1 MHPHARIIFLD
12 VDGTIIDGHER
23 MAASTPEAIRRARAA
38 GHLVYLATGR
48 SRAEIFPHVAEIGF
62 DGAITAGGGF
72 AEIGDRLIAS
82 HTMSADELETL
93 TEVLEDER
101 LDYYLQAA
109 ERVYAS
115 PGMLEH
121 YFRLMREGL
130 IPDDESAEGVPE
142 TLLPETSAHEAPAD
156 ATPADVYA
164 PLADAPRDAIAKV
177 LFLGEDDRAYAR
189 VVRRLGDRFTVIT
202 GTIAHLGGASGEIS
216 PLGVDK
222 GRAALDVLADLGVPA
237 ERAVAIGDS
246 VNDLQILERVGLGI
260 AMGNASAEV
269 KAVADEQTTHV
280 LDDGIWNAFVR
291 HGLI

>member
-1 MHPHARIIFLD
+1 MRPHTRVIFLD

-23 MAASTPEAIRRARAA
+23 MAPSTPEAVRRARAA

-48 SRAEIFPHVAEIGF
+48 SRAEILPHVAEIGF

-72 AEIGDRLIAS
+72 AEVGDRLIAS
-82 HTMSADELETL
+82 HTMSADDLEAL
-93 TEVLEDER
+93 TDVLEDEG

-109 ERVYAS
+109 DRVYAS

-121 YFRLMREGL
+121 YFRLMREGAL
-130 IPDDESAEGVPE
+130 PDDDTAEGVPE
-142 TLLPETSAHEAPAD
+142 LVIPEASTD
-156 ATPADVYA
+156 AA
-164 PLADAPRDAIAKV
+164 LADAYAPVADAPDDAIAKA
-177 LFLGEDDRAYAR
+177 LFLGEDERAYER
-189 VVRRLGDRFTVIT
+189 VARRLGDRFTVIT
-202 GTIAHLGGASGEIS
+202 GTIAHLGGASGEVS

-222 GRAALDVLADLGVPA
+222 GRAAFDVLADLGVPV

-246 VNDLQILERVGLGI
+246 VNDLQILERCGLGI
-260 AMGNASAEV
+260 AMGNASAAV
-269 KAVADEQTTHV
+269 KAIADEETTGV

>member
-1 MHPHARIIFLD
+1 MNPRARVIFLD
-12 VDGTIIDGHER
+12 VDGTILDGHER

-48 SRAEIFPHVAEIGF
+48 SRAEILPHVAEIGF

-82 HTMSADELETL
+82 HTMSARDLDEV
-93 TEVLEDER
+93 TEAFHAEG

-109 ERVYAS
+109 DRVYAS

-121 YFRLMREGL
+121 YFRLMREGAV
-130 IPDDESAEGVPE
+130 PSDDTAEGVPE
-142 TLLPETSAHEAPAD
+142 LLVPEASAD
-156 ATPADVYA
+156 ATIADAYA
-164 PLADAPRDAIAKV
+164 PLADAPRSGIAKA
-177 LFLGEDDRAYAR
+177 LFLGDDLGTYDR
-189 VVRRLGDRFTVIT
+189 VNERLGARFTVIT
-202 GTIAHLGGASGEIS
+202 GTIAHMGGASGEVS

-222 GRAALDVLADLGVPA
+222 GRAAFDVLAALGVPG
-237 ERAVAIGDS
+237 ERAVAMGDS
-246 VNDLQILERVGLGI
+246 VNDLQILERCGLGI
-260 AMGNASAEV
+260 AMGNASVAA
-269 KAVADEQTTHV
+269 KAAADEVTTSV